1 MKKGKKRKLKTQ
13 HEKYPEIRYV
23 SCFNVFF
30 DPTASSFEESQYV
43 IERSIVHKKDILA
56 RYGVLGIEDLEGK
69 ITRAQENPVYF
80 STLDNNRVK
89 LTAFWNEE
97 SFREEL
103 RTSSDAF
110 DVYYKNFLTLDYSGG
125 FSEVLEYWEDDK
137 FILIVDGHEIYSS
150 CNPYPIK
157 KKPFFNISYNKIP

>member
-56 RYGVLGIEDLEGK
+56 RYGVLGIKDLEGK
-69 ITRAQENPVYF
+69 IMRAQENPVYF

-103 RTSSDAF
+103 KTSSDAF

-137 FILIVDGHEIYSS
+137 FILIVDGH
-150 CNPYPIK
+150 
-157 KKPFFNISYNKIP
+157 